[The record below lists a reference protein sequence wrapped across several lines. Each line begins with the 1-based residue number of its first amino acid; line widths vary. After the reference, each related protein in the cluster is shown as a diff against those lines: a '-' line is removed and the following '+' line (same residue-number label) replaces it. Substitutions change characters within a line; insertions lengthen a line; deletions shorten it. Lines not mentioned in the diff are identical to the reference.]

1 MKIHVQSR
9 GGHGEDTPVG
19 FRLGDKFL
27 RVARVNERW
36 EDAGR
41 QHYRVTV
48 LDGRRFVLRHDPV
61 THGWE
66 LARVAA

>member
-9 GGHGEDTPVG
+9 GSRGEDTPIG

-27 RVARVNERW
+27 RIARVNERW
-36 EDAGR
+36 NDAGQ

-48 LDGRRFVLRHDPV
+48 LDGRRFVLCHDPV
-61 THGWE
+61 THHWALE
-66 LARVAA
+66 RVAA